1 MCSLPIKEEVM
12 KPGYENYYDDS
23 YDEYVF
29 PPARNGFHGNVYD
42 DYDDDYED
50 SYMDYDVFEENG
62 YYTDEDYYS

>member
-1 MCSLPIKEEVM
+1 M

-29 PPARNGFHGNVYD
+29 PPVRNGFHGNVYD

-50 SYMDYDVFEENG
+50 GYMDDVFEENG